1 MVIKEDY
8 LLKVKGL
15 KKYFPIHKG
24 LFRSVTGYVR
34 AVDGIDLTLSKG
46 EVLGLVG
53 ESGCG
58 KTTAGR
64 AILRL
69 IEPTAGEI
77 AFRKTENVKDS
88 KMFLDIDVGRASARV
103 LKQLRKHMQIIYQ
116 DPQSSLNERMTVGS
130 IVSEPLLVHGIGD
143 SAQRAAEVERLL
155 EAVGLQPDHM
165 MRYPHEFSG
174 GQRQRIAVA
183 RALSLRPSLIIADEA
198 VSALDVSIQ
207 AQVLQLLKSLQKR
220 FQLTYIFITHDLA
233 VVKYISDRIAVMYLG
248 KIVESAPAQTLF
260 HQLMHPYT
268 EALISA
274 VPIPDPSYRSRRILL
289 QGDVPSPVDPPA
301 GCHFHPRCRYTRK
314 ICSQDAPIYREIA
327 PGHSVSC
334 HFAGSLDLWSLD
346 RMIASRTPQRDKES
360 LPQPGHEKEQ
370 RTMIPI
376 NRMDFE
382 PTYQA

>member
-1 MVIKEDY
+1 MVVRDDY
-8 LLKVKGL
+8 LLKVTGL
-15 KKYFPIHKG
+15 KKYFPVHKG
-24 LFRSVTGYVR
+24 LFQSVTGYVR
-34 AVDGIDLTLSKG
+34 AVDDIDLTLRRG

-77 AFRKTENVKDS
+77 FFRKTERS
-88 KMFLDIDVGRASARV
+88 GGSEIITELDVGRASSRV

-130 IVSEPLLVHGIGD
+130 IVGEPLLVHGIGD
-143 SAQRAAEVERLL
+143 PAERAAEVERLL

-183 RALSLRPSLIIADEA
+183 RALSLKPSLIIADEA

-207 AQVLQLLKSLQKR
+207 AQVLQLLKNLQTQ
-220 FQLTYIFITHDLA
+220 FQLTYIFITHDLS

-248 KIVESAPAQTLF
+248 KIVESAPTEALF
-260 HQLMHPYT
+260 NELMHPYT
-268 EALISA
+268 EALVSA
-274 VPIPDPSYRSRRILL
+274 VPIPDPAYRSRRILL
-289 QGDVPSPVDPPA
+289 EGDVPSPVDPPA
-301 GCHFHPRCRYTRK
+301 GCHFHPRCRCARK
-314 ICSQDAPIYREIA
+314 ICRHQAPVYREVV
-327 PGHSVSC
+327 PGHFVSC
-334 HFAGSLDLWSLD
+334 HFAGSLDLWSLR
-346 RMIASRTPQRDKES
+346 RMVSSRAVAP
-360 LPQPGHEKEQ
+360 L
-370 RTMIPI
+370 
-376 NRMDFE
+376 
-382 PTYQA
+382 